1 MIKFSRCFFLFLL
14 SFLGVNEALAQ
25 VFHLHQEDE
34 WKSHLN
40 NKYVLS
46 ATPPMGSFRILKTDL
61 KVKLDPEIRFIS
73 GEVRYSINF
82 TANAPSEISLDLS
95 DSLVV
100 DTFYSFPKINQLRIQ
115 NNKLFIATTALSAGS
130 NFSFVIRYHGIPPVS
145 AGFGAFQLT
154 KHDSVVPL
162 LATLSQP
169 YGARDW
175 WPCFQTLG
183 YKSDTTSVHIT
194 VPHRWYM
201 RFPLVATSNG
211 KLTGI
216 DTVGNELTFNYLHTY
231 PMAPYLL
238 AVAVTNYKVS
248 VDTLRLNSGPLV
260 NVTHS
265 FPEDADFYFNR
276 LSYLDSM
283 FMLFEKLFG
292 PYPYARE
299 QHGHTQWTWG
309 GGMEHQSNSFMH
321 DMSFAL
327 VSHELGH
334 QWFGDKITCG
344 SWQDIWLNEGFA
356 SYLTALCYE
365 NLQSGYW
372 YPIWKKGEV
381 TRVSALDNGSVF
393 CSDTSD
399 VSRMFNSRLTYS
411 KASLILHM
419 LRWEIGDTAFFQ
431 GIKSYIQDPQ
441 LSYSFSLTNS
451 FIQHMEAACG
461 RSLKGFFDDW
471 LYGEGTPVYQVQYNQ
486 RGNQLNLDLFQ
497 TQTHPSVSFF
507 EQKVQFRVYGYNT
520 SDSLDFVENI
530 SSNGQTIQK
539 NLPFEVSRVVFDPE
553 YRIVAR
559 HSFQAVTASE
569 PLIFPVPA
577 FDYFNLEYSLGG
589 GEKGTLTLY
598 DARGRLVRNVM
609 LDGST
614 NWKRIEVQDLQPG
627 TYSVKIVLG
636 TKSYQRKIIIK

>member
-1 MIKFSRCFFLFLL
+1 MIKISRCFLLFLV

-25 VFHLHQEDE
+25 VFHLHQDAE
-34 WKSHLN
+34 WKAHIN
-40 NKYVLS
+40 NNYVLTT
-46 ATPPMGSFRILKTDL
+46 TPPSGSFRILRTDL
-61 KVKLDPEIRFIS
+61 KVKLDPEVRFIS
-73 GEVRYSINF
+73 GEVTYSINF
-82 TANAPSEISLDLS
+82 VATAPNEISLDLS
-95 DSLVV
+95 DSLIV
-100 DTFYSFPKINQLRIQ
+100 DTFYSIPKINQLRIQ
-115 NNKLFIATTALSAGS
+115 NNKLFIATTALATGS
-130 NFSFVIRYHGIPPVS
+130 NFKFVIRYHGVPPVS

-183 YKSDTTSVHIT
+183 YKSDTTSVHVTI
-194 VPHRWYM
+194 PQRWYM
-201 RFPLVATSNG
+201 RFPLIATSNG

-216 DTVGNELTFNYLHTY
+216 DTVGNDLTFKYLHCY

-238 AVAVTNYKVS
+238 AIAVTNYKVS
-248 VDTLRLNSGPLV
+248 VDTLQLNSGPLV

-265 FPEDADFYFNR
+265 FPEDVDFYVNR
-276 LSYLDSM
+276 VSYLDSM
-283 FMLFEKLFG
+283 FLLFEKLFG
-292 PYPYARE
+292 AYPYARE

-309 GGMEHQSNSFMH
+309 GGMEHQTNSFMH

-381 TRVSALDNGSVF
+381 ARVSALDNGSVF
-393 CSDTSD
+393 CADTSN

-411 KASLILHM
+411 KASLVLHM
-419 LRWEIGDTAFFQ
+419 LRWEIGDSAFFQ
-431 GIKSYIQDPQ
+431 GMKSYIQDPQ
-441 LSYSFSLTNS
+441 LAYSFSLTNT
-451 FIQHMEAACG
+451 FIQHMETACG

-486 RGNQLNLDLFQ
+486 RGNQLNLALFQ

-507 EQKVQFRVYGYNT
+507 EQKVQFRVYGYNP

-530 SSNGQTIQK
+530 TSNGQTIQK
-539 NLPFEVSRVVFDPE
+539 NLPFEVARVVFDPE

-559 HSFQAVTASE
+559 HSFLAIASAE
-569 PLIFPVPA
+569 PIIFPVPA
-577 FDYFNLEYSLGG
+577 FDYFNLEYSLSG

-598 DARGRLVRNVM
+598 DARGRLVRFVN

-614 NWKRIEVQDLQPG
+614 NWKRIEVQDLQAG
-627 TYSVKIVLG
+627 TYSVKIQLG
-636 TKSYQRKIIIK
+636 DKTYQRKIIIK